1 MRDRFEGLIFGI
13 FRYSILVQVSN
24 SRVSVFSPLNWA
36 DSAHAFLP
44 LKIVVDYKRRGLVRF
59 PRSRSSNSNRHL
71 GKPGQAAL
79 SYLSYEKRRSLVV

>member
-44 LKIVVDYKRRGLVRF
+44 LKIVVVIISEEGWSASQDPARATVTGISASRARPPCHISHMRRED
-59 PRSRSSNSNRHL
+59 H
-71 GKPGQAAL
+71 
-79 SYLSYEKRRSLVV
+79 